1 MVKKQSIKNKD
12 KRKRKTQ
19 KGGTRINYMKR
30 SRPIQTHLG
39 STKRYPQRAFIMNE
53 NKILLDRLK
62 STNNNLYIE
71 LVAKIQ
77 AASVKDNIYPTPEIL
92 NQIIKQTINDYQRDP
107 DKYHRRWQLHTI
119 PLTIEQDN
127 TINNVDIGE
136 VNSEFLSDSEVLALL
151 FQGPVEEPSRDT
163 SRMRQLGPKRTR
175 SANSTKNSTKS
186 KSKSKSKPKGASF

>member
-19 KGGTRINYMKR
+19 KGGTRRNYMNT
-30 SRPIQTHLG
+30 SRQIQTHLG

-53 NKILLDRLK
+53 NKILLDSLK
-62 STNNNLYIE
+62 SSNNNLYIE

-77 AASVKDNIYPTPEIL
+77 AALVKDNIHPTPEIL
-92 NQIIKQTINDYQRDP
+92 NKLIKQTINDYQRDP

-119 PLTIEQDN
+119 PFTNEQDN

-136 VNSEFLSDSEVLALL
+136 VSSAPLSYSEVLAL
-151 FQGPVEEPSRDT
+151 FNQGPVEEPSRDT
-163 SRMRQLGPKRTR
+163 SRMRQHGHKRTR

-186 KSKSKSKPKGASF
+186 KSKSKSKSKRASV